1 MSTASM
7 GKFDK
12 KVNKY
17 EPDAPNSQKKQK
29 KKSNAA
35 LHKLETSVG
44 SEKARNLGI
53 LNMLAK
59 EKAYAG
65 GGDKVKAA
73 MNTTGM
79 LRKHKNKEEKFN
91 RS

>member
-1 MSTASM
+1 M
-7 GKFDK
+7 GKFDQ

-29 KKSNAA
+29 KKSNAS

-65 GGDKVKAA
+65 GGDKVKSA
-73 MNTTGM
+73 MDTTGM

-91 RS
+91 RATK